1 MPNLGVGGTQHVNL
15 TYTPT
20 WIYTPNASAVSNIE
34 LFNEGRNTVYVGQ
47 ADVTVNTGLPIPPNS
62 GPVKLTNVLTPLYA
76 ISQITQGAV
85 AGTVGT
91 TGTAGTSVI
100 AFGAAAS
107 STVLTVGQTLLIGS
121 TAFTSNQE
129 AVSVASTTGTT
140 NVTLSSATQFAHDT
154 TNVIYSAVPTFGQI
168 RVNAGVL

>member
-1 MPNLGVGGTQHVNL
+1 MPNLGSGGTQHVNL

-34 LFNEGRNTVYVGQ
+34 LINEGRNIVYVGQ

-76 ISQITQGAV
+76 ISAVNVGAV
-85 AGTVGT
+85 AGTAAVTQTAATTSFTLPTAAVTALPVGT
-91 TGTAGTSVI
+91 V
-100 AFGAAAS
+100 F
-107 STVLTVGQTLLIGS
+107 QYGS
-121 TAFTSNQE
+121 TSSTSNQE
-129 AVSVASTTGTT
+129 MLIVASSVSTTVITTT
-140 NVTLSSATQFAHDT
+140 NASVFPHVTGDQLFIVTPS
-154 TNVIYSAVPTFGQI
+154 YGQI